1 MTYRSNN
8 QKKEIIVKNFYYAKT
23 QKTYEDLY
31 LVPSQIHRSGKRYR
45 TRRTLNPERDTY
57 TLWLKVA
64 TKSVDT
70 TFYMDIYQYD
80 TRLPSKRQRQ
90 ASMAHMDNLVKRY
103 TNRNPAFSF
112 AFDPTRFIINRFDE
126 HGRHIADDS
135 SKHHQA
141 PRQGF
146 GTAIYRRFT
155 RKTHNRLNR

>member
-1 MTYRSNN
+1 M
-8 QKKEIIVKNFYYAKT
+8 KNFYYTKARK
-23 QKTYEDLY
+23 YFEDLF
-31 LVPSQIHRSGKRYR
+31 LVPSHVRRSGKRYR

-70 TFYMDIYQYD
+70 AFYMDIYQYD
-80 TRLPSKRQRQ
+80 TRLQSKRQYGV
-90 ASMAHMDNLVKRY
+90 SIAHMESLVDHY
-103 TNRNPAFSF
+103 SDRNPAFTF
-112 AFDPTRFIINRFDE
+112 TFDPTICVVNRFDN

-135 SKHHQA
+135 SKHHQI

-155 RKTHNRLNR
+155 CKTYNRLNR

>member
-1 MTYRSNN
+1 M
-8 QKKEIIVKNFYYAKT
+8 KNFYYAKVR
-23 QKTYEDLY
+23 KDLEDLY
-31 LVPSQIHRSGKRYR
+31 LVPSHIRRSGERYR

-80 TRLPSKRQRQ
+80 TRLQSKRQYQ
-90 ASMAHMDNLVKRY
+90 ASIAHMDDLVKRH
-103 TNRNPAFSF
+103 TDRNPAFSF
-112 AFDPTRFIINRFDE
+112 AFDPTICVVNRFDNR
-126 HGRHIADDS
+126 GRHIADDS

-155 RKTHNRLNR
+155 RKTYNRLNH

>member
-1 MTYRSNN
+1 M
-8 QKKEIIVKNFYYAKT
+8 KNFYYAKT
-23 QKTYEDLY
+23 RKIYEDLY
-31 LVPSQIHRSGKRYR
+31 LVPSHIRRSGKRHR
-45 TRRTLNPERDTY
+45 TRHTLNPERDTY

-70 TFYMDIYQYD
+70 SFYMDIYQYD
-80 TRLPSKRQRQ
+80 TRLPSKHQHRV
-90 ASMAHMDNLVKRY
+90 SIAHMEDLVEHY

-112 AFDPTRFIINRFDE
+112 AFDPTRFVIDRFDD

-155 RKTHNRLNR
+155 RKTYNRLNR

>member
-1 MTYRSNN
+1 M
-8 QKKEIIVKNFYYAKT
+8 KNFYYAKVR
-23 QKTYEDLY
+23 KDLEDLY
-31 LVPSQIHRSGKRYR
+31 LVPSHRYRSGKRYR

-70 TFYMDIYQYD
+70 AFYMDIYQYD
-80 TRLPSKRQRQ
+80 TRLQSKRQYDISIER
-90 ASMAHMDNLVKRY
+90 MEDMVERY

-112 AFDPTRFIINRFDE
+112 AFDPTRFTTNRFDK

-135 SKHHQA
+135 SKHHQV

-155 RKTHNRLNR
+155 RKTYSYLNH

>member
-1 MTYRSNN
+1 M
-8 QKKEIIVKNFYYAKT
+8 KNFYYTKARK
-23 QKTYEDLY
+23 YFEDLY
-31 LVPSQIHRSGKRYR
+31 LVPSHIRRLGKRYR

-70 TFYMDIYQYD
+70 TFHMDIYQYD
-80 TRLPSKRQRQ
+80 TRLQSKCQYGV
-90 ASMAHMDNLVKRY
+90 SIAHMEDMVERY

-155 RKTHNRLNR
+155 RKTYNRLNR

>member
-1 MTYRSNN
+1 M
-8 QKKEIIVKNFYYAKT
+8 KNFYYAKVR
-23 QKTYEDLY
+23 KDAEDLF
-31 LVPSQIHRSGKRYR
+31 LVPSHIRRSGKRYH
-45 TRRTLNPERDTY
+45 TRRTLNPERATY

-80 TRLPSKRQRQ
+80 TRLQSKCQYGV
-90 ASMAHMDNLVKRY
+90 SIAHMEDMVERY

-112 AFDPTRFIINRFDE
+112 AFDPTQFTTNRFDK

-155 RKTHNRLNR
+155 RKTYNRLNR